1 MRSYLTSHLIIALYA
16 ILIAILIAG
25 SAWYVDH
32 SQQAIEDRLHA
43 ELEETRATLADLA
56 VVTDR
61 NGADAL
67 TERIIVDCPRRT
79 EFENLLNRLG
89 TATKKELLNAQQ
101 LFESCGAFYSE
112 RKALMVAQL
121 EREFAHYEETLSLL
135 AELDDVAT
143 LETDLSKWKALI
155 EAENKRSSFLTEQTN
170 IQSEIITLL
179 IEGTGTQTRINEL
192 VRRAQSISESLSV
205 TDAQIDEM
213 RMGLM

>member
-1 MRSYLTSHLIIALYA
+1 MRSYLTSHLVIALYA
-16 ILIAILIAG
+16 ILIALLVAG
-25 SAWYVDH
+25 SAWYVDR
-32 SQQAIEDRLHA
+32 SQRAIEERLQA
-43 ELEETRATLADLA
+43 ELQETRATLTDLA

-67 TERIIVDCPRRT
+67 TERIIVDCPRRA

-89 TATKKELLNAQQ
+89 TATQKELLSAQQ
-101 LFESCGAFYSE
+101 LFESCGAFYAE

-121 EREFAHYEETLSLL
+121 EREFAHYEETISLL
-135 AELDDVAT
+135 REIDDVAT
-143 LETDLSKWKALI
+143 LEADLVKWKALI
-155 EAENKRSSFLTEQTN
+155 EAENTRSSFLTEQTD

-179 IEGTGTQTRINEL
+179 IEGNGTQTRINEL

-213 RMGLM
+213 RVGLM